1 MLAISLLKIALKVD
15 KMKLPWD
22 QKDEQQGEQQGEQQ
36 ESTELWNSSK
46 YGHFSVD

>member
-22 QKDEQQGEQQGEQQ
+22 QKDEQQGEQQGKQQ
-36 ESTELWNSSK
+36 GNTDWNSSK